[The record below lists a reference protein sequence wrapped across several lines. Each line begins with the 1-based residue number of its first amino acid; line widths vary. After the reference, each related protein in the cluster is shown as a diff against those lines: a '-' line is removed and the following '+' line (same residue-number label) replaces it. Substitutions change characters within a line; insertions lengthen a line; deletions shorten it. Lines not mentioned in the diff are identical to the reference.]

1 MLHKIVTDA
10 NGEVIDGNKEWRNKY
25 AQDSS
30 GIEIAGDEE
39 HCSKRIAKLF

>member
-30 GIEIAGDEE
+30 PAKRLQGMRAIA
-39 HCSKRIAKLF
+39 AKGL